1 MKRFIPAMEQ
11 AKKLLPSLGLILS
24 THMQTYQ
31 PWGDLW
37 GANPASGFFHTPE
50 NGMSQIRQNYSGGIL
65 FCGGSH
71 LIDLILFLLGRPH
84 KLYATMRFPEERDYE
99 LQASAFFETDNGVV
113 FFEALAHPHTK
124 TGFLHDGW
132 DESMKIIGVNGTLTL
147 YSSAWDNVE
156 TKAPMLLHYDNDS
169 GQNIEYLYEPE
180 SPFERAIKYFCDN
193 IKNGCQGGQSR
204 LTGYEVDEI
213 LEHFKQSASTGQPK
227 EINYRI

>member
-1 MKRFIPAMEQ
+1 
-11 AKKLLPSLGLILS
+11 
-24 THMQTYQ
+24 
-31 PWGDLW
+31 
-37 GANPASGFFHTPE
+37 
-50 NGMSQIRQNYSGGIL
+50 
-65 FCGGSH
+65 
-71 LIDLILFLLGRPH
+71 
-84 KLYATMRFPEERDYE
+84 MRFPEERDYE

-124 TGFLHDGW
+124 TGFLRDGW
-132 DESMKIIGVNGTLTL
+132 DESIKIIGVNGTLTL

-156 TKAPMLLHYDNDS
+156 TKAPMLIHYDNDS
-169 GQNIEYLYEPE
+169 GRNIEYLYEPE
-180 SPFERAIKYFCDN
+180 SPFEKAIKYFCDN